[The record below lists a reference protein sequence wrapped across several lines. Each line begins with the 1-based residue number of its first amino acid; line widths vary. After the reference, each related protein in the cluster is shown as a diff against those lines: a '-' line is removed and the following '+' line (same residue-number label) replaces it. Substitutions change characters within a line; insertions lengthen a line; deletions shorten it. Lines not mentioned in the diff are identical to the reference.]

1 MNTFYGDEG
10 DDVCSATA
18 SEAVSGGT
26 ISAYLLDS
34 SGNLVA
40 DDPSIPECTGVAK
53 LLGVMA
59 LNSDVN
65 ITANTTALQ
74 ATFTVTD
81 NGTTV
86 IYDDEADGLLFDS
99 GPFSVSFETS
109 E

>member
-1 MNTFYGDEG
+1 MN
-10 DDVCSATA
+10 SA
-18 SEAVSGGT
+18 
-26 ISAYLLDS
+26 
-34 SGNLVA
+34 GNLVA
-40 DDPSIPECTGVAK
+40 DDDTIPECSGVAK
-53 LLGVMA
+53 LFGVMD
-59 LNSDVN
+59 LNTNVN
-65 ITANTTALQ
+65 ITSNTSALQ

>member
-1 MNTFYGDEG
+1 M
-10 DDVCSATA
+10 
-18 SEAVSGGT
+18 
-26 ISAYLLDS
+26 
-34 SGNLVA
+34 A

-65 ITANTTALQ
+65 ITADTTALQ

-99 GPFSVSFETS
+99 GPFSVAFETS